1 MTGCRKSADYMEDLM
16 IKFIADEVWAIDAEW
31 VPDIPTGRRVYD
43 LGPEI
48 PDADV
53 LEHMFQAGGASEENP
68 RPYLKTVLCRV
79 VSVAALVRQ
88 KAKNGAISHRLVA
101 LPRYGDP
108 AMAEA
113 DLLHRFLEG
122 AGKAKPQLIGFNIVE
137 ADLPI
142 LLQRAFA
149 AGVAAPNFCARPQKP
164 WEGCDYFARYS
175 DWLLDLKQIYGGW
188 GRSTPSLHE
197 LACSACIPGKI
208 DTSGQDVIDL
218 WQAGDISKIV
228 AYNEFDALTTFLVWL
243 YTARLSGLL
252 SAEETV
258 AEEDSLRRHV
268 TTLINNGQ
276 EYLDTYLKKWDILSG

>member
-1 MTGCRKSADYMEDLM
+1 MF
-16 IKFIADEVWAIDAEW
+16 KFIADEVWAIDAEW
-31 VPDIPTGRRVYD
+31 VPDIPTGRRVYG
-43 LGPEI
+43 LGLET

-88 KAKNGAISHRLVA
+88 KTKNGDVSHRLVT
-101 LPRYGDP
+101 LPRYGEP

-113 DLLHRFLEG
+113 ELIYRFLEG
-122 AGKAKPQLIGFNIVE
+122 AGKTKPQLVGFNIVE

-149 AGVAAPNFCARPQKP
+149 GGVTAPHFCARPQKP
-164 WEGCDYFARYS
+164 WDGCDYFARYS
-175 DWLLDLKQIYGGW
+175 DWVLDLKQIYGAW

-208 DTSGQDVIDL
+208 DTSGGDVIDL

-228 AYNEFDALTTFLVWL
+228 AYNEFDAITTFLVWL
-243 YTARLSGLL
+243 RTARLSGLL
-252 SAEETV
+252 SADEAD
-258 AEEDSLRRHV
+258 AEEKNLRGYI
-268 TTLINNGQ
+268 TGLISNGQ
-276 EYLDTYLKKWDILSG
+276 DYLDTYLKKWDALSG